1 MMGKIFYIM
10 GKSSSG
16 KDTIYRKL
24 LENERFAFRTL
35 VPYTTRPMRS
45 GEQDGVDYFF
55 TDEAGLEKIRQEGRL
70 VELRSYHTVLGIWNY
85 FTVDDGQ
92 LDLANYHYLLIGTL
106 ESYRS
111 MRSFYGADA
120 LVPIFLEIE
129 DGELLQRAL
138 GRERAQ
144 KEPKYAEMC
153 RRFLADTTDFAEE
166 KIREAG
172 IERRFKNEEL
182 TACLSEI
189 EAYIQSKM

>member
-1 MMGKIFYIM
+1 M
-10 GKSSSG
+10 
-16 KDTIYRKL
+16 
-24 LENERFAFRTL
+24 
-35 VPYTTRPMRS
+35 
-45 GEQDGVDYFF
+45 
-55 TDEAGLEKIRQEGRL
+55 
-70 VELRSYHTVLGIWNY
+70 ELRSYHTVLGIWNY

-153 RRFLADTTDFAEE
+153 RRFLADTADFAEE

>member
-16 KDTIYRKL
+16 KDTVYKKL
-24 LENERFAFRTL
+24 LENEAFAFRTL

-45 GEQDGVDYFF
+45 GERDGVDYFF
-55 TDEAGLEKIRQEGRL
+55 TDEAGLFRIRQEGRL

-92 LDLANYHYLLIGTL
+92 LDLENYHYLLVGTP

-111 MRSFYGADA
+111 MCSFYGKDA
-120 LVPIFLEIE
+120 LVPILLEVE

-138 GRERAQ
+138 LRERAQ

-153 RRFLADTTDFAEE
+153 RRFLADASDFAEE

-172 IERRFKNEEL
+172 IDRRFENKEL

-189 EAYIQSKM
+189 EAYIQSKI